1 MKNEKP
7 SRERLTVF
15 YYYAIIIT
23 IIAAVCRFERREIM
37 NLSAL
42 LWPNHPS
49 ISIFGLDVY
58 WYAIIIVSGMMIAFG
73 LISLLFKRRNMS
85 TDLFLTYFV
94 IGLPVALV
102 TTRLFYCIT
111 DGMPISE
118 WFKFSAIRNGGMSI
132 VGGVIGG
139 AASVIILSL
148 VKKINFL
155 RVGDCVVV
163 GLLLA
168 QSIGRWGN
176 FVNQEVYGAEVTVK
190 ALQFFP
196 FAVFIE
202 DSGTWHYAFFFY
214 ESLVTFTAAV
224 LLFCNAWFNPKKPNG
239 VNSACYFI
247 VYGVTRTIMEPLR
260 DPEFILGGG
269 IPWSMIMSICM
280 IIFGVGLLFYV
291 LFTNKKKE
299 GKLFGSLNGD
309 PYGIT
314 KYYGDKKDEVAYL
327 NNVNMMC
334 KIYPENFVDPLDEDE
349 EREKDEKEEKQET
362 EKKPRAK
369 TEWKTVDTS
378 QTERTDND
386 TEAEK

>member
-1 MKNEKP
+1 
-7 SRERLTVF
+7 
-15 YYYAIIIT
+15 
-23 IIAAVCRFERREIM
+23 M

-49 ISIFGLDVY
+49 ISIFGLEVY
-58 WYAIIIVSGMMIAFG
+58 WYAIIIVTGMLLAFL

-94 IGLPVALV
+94 IGLPISLV

-111 DGMPISE
+111 DGMPIAE
-118 WFKFSAIRNGGMSI
+118 WFSFSSIRNGGLSI
-132 VGGVIGG
+132 VGGIIGG
-139 AASVIILSL
+139 AGSVIVLSL

-163 GLLLA
+163 GLLFA
-168 QSIGRWGN
+168 QAIGRWGN
-176 FVNQEVYGAEVTVK
+176 FVNQEVYGAEVTAK

-202 DSGTWHYAFFFY
+202 ESGTWHYAFFFY
-214 ESLVTFTAAV
+214 ESIVTLTAAV
-224 LLFCNAWFNPKKPNG
+224 LLFVNAWLNPKKPNG

-247 VYGVTRTIMEPLR
+247 VYGVTRSIMEPLR

-280 IIFGVGLLFYV
+280 IVFGVGLLFYV
-291 LFTNKKKE
+291 LYTNKKKE

-334 KIYPENFVDPLDEDE
+334 KIYPKNYVDPLDEDE
-349 EREKDEKEEKQET
+349 EKTEKKEEKPVQ
-362 EKKPRAK
+362 KPRAK
-369 TEWKTVDTS
+369 TEWKTVKTPEK
-378 QTERTDND
+378 QETEVKTEEKTDEN
-386 TEAEK
+386 TEADK